1 MKKKQSPDTSRMSG
15 RARARME
22 EVDVFDTIKEY
33 LIGEGATEEEALKQM
48 LTLTDEQRT
57 EIIEGSCGSK
67 KKERRLWKMSKFGD
81 LLRGGGAPAPE
92 PVVEEVLITPEE
104 EVLTEASPL
113 EEMNKKELE
122 EYGRTLGIELD
133 RRRSKETLIEELR
146 EAEGE

>member
-1 MKKKQSPDTSRMSG
+1 
-15 RARARME
+15 
-22 EVDVFDTIKEY
+22 
-33 LIGEGATEEEALKQM
+33 
-48 LTLTDEQRT
+48 
-57 EIIEGSCGSK
+57 
-67 KKERRLWKMSKFGD
+67 MSKFGD
-81 LLRGGGAPAPE
+81 LLRGGGEPAPKPE

>member
-1 MKKKQSPDTSRMSG
+1 MSR
-15 RARARME
+15 
-22 EVDVFDTIKEY
+22 
-33 LIGEGATEEEALKQM
+33 
-48 LTLTDEQRT
+48 
-57 EIIEGSCGSK
+57 
-67 KKERRLWKMSKFGD
+67 FGD
-81 LLRGGGAPAPE
+81 LLGGKSEPK

-133 RRRSKETLIEELR
+133 RRRSKETLIEELK